1 MARGGGL
8 RLAEPCGD
16 AGASRPRWTRWRRA
30 SQLLFVAFFVLLP
43 VSARWWGQTVVLGT
57 LASLHIGPLALVD
70 PAAGLAS
77 ILASRSVQL
86 SLLGGMVL
94 PALLALVL
102 GPVFCSWVCPWGLIS
117 ELLDKLPGRRPRAGA
132 RPAGRRRWLWLGG
145 LMLASALL
153 GLPLAALISAPR
165 LITQL
170 PLELIYLGGASVGTV
185 SWLVVLGVLEI
196 VLPRRSWCRWLCPV
210 GSVLVLIRLPWTLTV
225 GWHANTCQPGL
236 KGTNCVKVCSWRLD
250 PRHLRAY
257 DGCTNCGACIEGCPT
272 TPGSLCFGRRRGG
285 R

>member
-1 MARGGGL
+1 MRISATPSRASSAAPASMPVRSRARRCGRTTSSNRSSIGSSASAAGCVCRPARPSRSRSASCARSCSEMARGGGL

-30 SQLLFVAFFVLLP
+30 SQLLFAAFFVLLP

-132 RPAGRRRWLWLGG
+132 RPAGHRRWLWLGG

-185 SWLVVLGVLEI
+185 SWLVVL
-196 VLPRRSWCRWLCPV
+196 
-210 GSVLVLIRLPWTLTV
+210 
-225 GWHANTCQPGL
+225 
-236 KGTNCVKVCSWRLD
+236 
-250 PRHLRAY
+250 
-257 DGCTNCGACIEGCPT
+257 
-272 TPGSLCFGRRRGG
+272 
-285 R
+285 